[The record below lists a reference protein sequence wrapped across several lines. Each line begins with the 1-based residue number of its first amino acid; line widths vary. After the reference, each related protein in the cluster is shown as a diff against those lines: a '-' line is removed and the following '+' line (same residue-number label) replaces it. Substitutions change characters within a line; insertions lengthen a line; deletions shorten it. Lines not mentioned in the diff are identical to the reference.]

1 MKGRCVQKYCPECA
15 SKLETRCIGGVERRA
30 CAAPTCDYIHWD
42 NPVPVV
48 AALVQHQDKIILA
61 RNSLWPEGRFSLV
74 TGFLERHES
83 PIQAVV
89 RELNEEL
96 GLATTALGLIGCYSL
111 LEKNQI
117 ILAHWARTTGE
128 IRIGSEISEVKCV
141 SRKELE
147 CWQFGEL
154 ALTSMIVKEWLKKQR
169 VTATP

>member
-1 MKGRCVQKYCPECA
+1 MQKYCPECA

-30 CAAPTCDYIHWD
+30 CAAPACDYIHWD
-42 NPVPVV
+42 NPVPVI
-48 AALVQHQDKIILA
+48 AALVQHRDQIILA

-74 TGFLERHES
+74 TGFLERHET

-89 RELNEEL
+89 REINEEL
-96 GLATTALGLIGCYSL
+96 GLAITALGLIGCYSL

-128 IRIGSEISEVKCV
+128 LRLGSEISQVKYV

-154 ALTSMIVKEWLKKQR
+154 TLTSAIVKSWLERGSLQQQ
-169 VTATP
+169 V